1 MAASAARFRMC
12 RRKGERTGQNG
23 LLPKKFIHDKET
35 IMKHTTNAKTFTLA
49 ALALGVAPGAK
60 AEQQRTLSRQPEG
73 RLCRQRY
80 RILYCP
86 ERSAHPVRRCQCDSL
101 RRK

>member
-1 MAASAARFRMC
+1 MC

-49 ALALGVAPGAK
+49 ALALGVAPG
-60 AEQQRTLSRQPEG
+60 
-73 RLCRQRY
+73 
-80 RILYCP
+80 
-86 ERSAHPVRRCQCDSL
+86 
-101 RRK
+101 